1 MSIFDSLNNT
11 QQIPQSNPLQGTPFG
26 NMMTFMNQLNQFRQ
40 GFSGNAQ
47 QMTQQLLQS
56 GKISQD
62 VYNQKYQLAQQIYG
76 MLTGRF

>member
-11 QQIPQSNPLQGTPFG
+11 QQIPQGNPLQGTPLG

-56 GKISQD
+56 GKISQEQ
-62 VYNQKYQLAQQIYG
+62 YNQAFQQAQYIG
-76 MLTGRF
+76 KILGIIK